1 MTIKTLGDAEDA
13 ISEVQNKLREIAYF
27 LQHIEYDPRIIAKI
41 DGALL
46 TMNKVKRQVG

>member
-1 MTIKTLGDAEDA
+1 MPIETLGDTEDA
-13 ISEVQNKLREIAYF
+13 IADVQLKLRESAFF
-27 LQHIEYDPRIIAKI
+27 LQHIEYDPRVIAKI